1 MEAVMKSVITY
12 VGSDEGFEARFQ
24 SALDVVRRFAG
35 HLTIVQPSLARDYVA
50 FDMLGGA
57 HFIAEA
63 WEATEK
69 QRTEMREK
77 VEARLNGEG
86 VNWDWQLTDGNSL
99 TDILVDAARFADLVV
114 LSLDPVNKGASSRAR
129 EIVGDVAVKSHT
141 AILAVPPKTRGLSL
155 DRALIAYDGGFEVA
169 RAIRAATPLLSLCK
183 SVKIAEI
190 ATAPE
195 TFPLTD
201 AAHYL
206 ARQGV
211 SVDIDIFE
219 KNNLTVEERL
229 LALVENTHPDLL
241 VMGAYGHSRWRET
254 LFGGVT
260 RFILG
265 DVGVPVLLAH

>member
-1 MEAVMKSVITY
+1 MKSVITY
-12 VGSDEGFEARFQ
+12 VSNDEGFEARFQ
-24 SALDVVRRFAG
+24 AALDIVRRFAG
-35 HLTIVQPSLARDYVA
+35 HLTVIQPSLARDYVA

-57 HFIAEA
+57 HFIVEA
-63 WEATEK
+63 WEATET

-77 VEARLNGEG
+77 VEARLKIED

-99 TDILVDAARFADLVV
+99 ADILVDAARFADLVV
-114 LSLDPVNKGASSRAR
+114 LSLDSVNKGASSRGR
-129 EIVGDVAVKSHT
+129 ELIGDVAVKAHT
-141 AILAVPPKTRGLSL
+141 AILAVPPSIRGFCL

-169 RAIRAATPLLSLCK
+169 RAIRAATALLGQCN

-190 ATAPE
+190 TTAPE
-195 TFPLTD
+195 MFPLTD

-206 ARQGV
+206 ARQGIT
-211 SVDIDIFE
+211 VDVE
-219 KNNLTVEERL
+219 MVERGALTVEERL
-229 LALVENTHPDLL
+229 LALVESTRPDLL
-241 VMGAYGHSRWRET
+241 VMGAYGHGRLRET